1 MKKFFSYSV
10 IAIICV
16 GCFDSPV
23 APNIDVVNLGVSSK
37 VMNVV
42 TTSGL
47 EVTDTY
53 SITVDVTPGAM
64 YNFQLLDIT
73 GKTVRSHGFTADA
86 ARVTKTFNF
95 SDVPR
100 GAYDFTLMDTNG
112 FVLKVPVLIKP

>member
-1 MKKFFSYSV
+1 MKKFLSYSV
-10 IAIICV
+10 VAILCV
-16 GCFDSPV
+16 GCFDVPV
-23 APNIDVVNLGVSSK
+23 APKVEVVDLGATSKMMNI
-37 VMNVV
+37 V

-47 EVTDTY
+47 EVTENF
-53 SITVDVTPGAM
+53 TVVLDVTPDAM
-64 YNFQLLDIT
+64 YNFQLIDIT
-73 GKTVRSHGFTADA
+73 GKTVRSYGFTADA